1 MSTDATTTADDRSL
15 FATMRERLAA
25 RPDSEHAQAFI
36 RLAIAVISL
45 IYVLFMDSAGKLV
58 PAQQHIIFFIAFYA
72 ALSAVGLFVVIAS
85 RPVASPPRRF
95 LGMVFDLSGTSYFM
109 YVLEGIGILFFPVYL
124 WVTIGYGLRYGARYL
139 YAAMAIAI
147 IAFTIVFVSS
157 PYWGEQWGFSM
168 GLLVGLV
175 ALPLYFSIL
184 LRQLSKQHAELKQL
198 YEQMA
203 RHATHDSLT
212 NLPNRK
218 HFYDQLAEAITIAR
232 QEGRS
237 FAVLYLDLDGFKTIN
252 DDLGHVAGD
261 QLIERTARR
270 IERCVRKADMV
281 ARVGGDEF
289 VVILSDIDPSNATK
303 VAGKIIESLAEPFVI
318 SGKTLNITTSIGI
331 ATYPQDG
338 GDVNA
343 LIHSADSAM
352 YEAKRNGKNGYR
364 IYLAKNSPFVPVS
377 ISGRSS

>member
-1 MSTDATTTADDRSL
+1 MRTDATAIADGRSL
-15 FATMRERLAA
+15 FGALRARLAA
-25 RPDSEHAQAFI
+25 RPDSEHVQALVRIVIATIILLYLFFI
-36 RLAIAVISL
+36 HTS
-45 IYVLFMDSAGKLV
+45 GKLT
-58 PAQQHIIFFIAFYA
+58 AEQQH
-72 ALSAVGLFVVIAS
+72 ALFVILYFDLASIGLFVLIVV
-85 RPVASPPRRF
+85 RPDASPIRR
-95 LGMVFDLSGTSYFM
+95 LVAMVFDFGTASYMMF
-109 YVLEGIGILFFPVYL
+109 ILGDKALPFFAVYL
-124 WVTIGYGLRYGARYL
+124 WVTIGNGVRYGVHYL
-139 YAAMAIAI
+139 HAAMAISI
-147 IAFTIVFVSS
+147 ISFAIVFGIS
-157 PYWGEQWGFSM
+157 PYWREHWGFST

-184 LRQLSKQHAELKQL
+184 LKQLGKQHTELKKL

-218 HFYDQLAEAITIAR
+218 HFYDQLAETIIFAR

-237 FAVLYLDLDGFKTIN
+237 FTVLYLDLDGFKTIN

-270 IERCVRKADMV
+270 IEKCVRKADML

-289 VVILSDIDPSNATK
+289 VVILRDIAPADAAK

-318 SGKTLNITTSIGI
+318 GGRTLNVTTSIGI

-338 GDVNA
+338 ADVNT

-364 IYLAKNSPFVPVS
+364 IYHAKNSPFTQAGM
-377 ISGRSS
+377 SGRAS